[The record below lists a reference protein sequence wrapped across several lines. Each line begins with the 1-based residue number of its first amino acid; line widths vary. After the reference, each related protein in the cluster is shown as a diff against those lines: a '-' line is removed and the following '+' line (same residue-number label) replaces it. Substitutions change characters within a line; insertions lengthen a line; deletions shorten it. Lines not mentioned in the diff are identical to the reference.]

1 MATERA
7 GGGRRVVGFLCATAG
22 TGPRLGGETMS
33 HHVSDGDTVCVH
45 SVVTRA
51 DARRRGIA
59 TWMMRSFV
67 RRLPRVAPR
76 AARVALLTK
85 PRNEGLYARCGF
97 LSIGASPVEHG
108 AEIWVEMQQPVRTRD
123 AGHPVVTVDAFAE
136 EAYAG
141 NPAAVVVAPGL
152 HAARE
157 AAAWVAAGPPPG
169 TPASRTVGPF
179 GTADAA
185 LAHVAEE
192 MNLSET
198 AFLWPLDDG
207 SFLIRWLTPAVEVDL
222 CGHAT
227 LAAAHVLWKEGY
239 IPQSQRV
246 VRLQSRSGVLAV
258 SRTDA
263 GYVMDFPEDP
273 PASESDGPRRTRLLE
288 ALSAAFPE
296 LAGDA
301 VLGVACHRTD
311 AVVEVR
317 RSVFDA
323 LPSTPAAVSAAVRG
337 LADLPFRGVL
347 VTTALPGAAPG
358 GAGPAFASRCFFPA
372 CGVDEDPV
380 TGSAH
385 CALAPYWAA
394 RRGEAPTADTGEW
407 VRAVQGSSTRSGTL
421 WLRRRAGSDGSR
433 RVDIRGYATTCVR
446 GTLVA
451 GF

>member
-1 MATERA
+1 
-7 GGGRRVVGFLCATAG
+7 
-22 TGPRLGGETMS
+22 MS
-33 HHVSDGDTVCVH
+33 HHTPDGDTVCVH

-51 DARRRGIA
+51 EARRRGIA

-67 RRLPRVAPR
+67 RRLPRAAPR
-76 AARVALLTK
+76 ATRVALLTK
-85 PRNEGLYARCGF
+85 LRNEGLYARCGF
-97 LSIGASPVEHG
+97 LSIGVSPVQHG
-108 AEIWVEMQQPVRTRD
+108 AESWTEMQQPVRAPG
-123 AGHPVVTVDAFAE
+123 AGLPVVTVDAFAQ

-141 NPAAVVVAPGL
+141 NPAAVVVAPGV
-152 HAARE
+152 HSAQE
-157 AAAWVAAGPPPG
+157 AAGWLEATPAPA
-169 TPASRTVGPF
+169 TPASRAVGPF
-179 GTADAA
+179 GAADAA
-185 LAHVAEE
+185 LARVAGE

-207 SFLIRWLTPAVEVDL
+207 TFLIRWLTPAVEVDL

-227 LAAAHVLWKEGY
+227 LAAAHTLWEEGY
-239 IPQSQRV
+239 IPSSQRV
-246 VRLQSRSGVLAV
+246 VRLCSRSGMLAV

-273 PASESDGPRRTRLLE
+273 PASDFDEQRRTRLLE
-288 ALSAAFPE
+288 ALGAGFPE

-317 RSVFDA
+317 RSAFDA
-323 LPSTPAAVSAAVRG
+323 LPSTPAAVSAAVRC

-347 VTTALPGAAPG
+347 VTTALPGADADG
-358 GAGPAFASRCFFPA
+358 TGPAFASRCFFPA

-385 CALAPYWAA
+385 CAIAPYWAA
-394 RRGEAPTADTGEW
+394 RRGEAATVDAGAW
-407 VRAVQGSSTRSGTL
+407 VEARQASTRGGTL
-421 WLRRRAGSDGSR
+421 WLRRRAASDGAR
-433 RVDIRGYATTCVR
+433 RVDIRGHAATCVR

-451 GF
+451 GI